1 MLDAEGA
8 HNDIQVGAAAG
19 VHDPSDIPWRMTA
32 WSAGG
37 LDVGSVKTAQRAG
50 EGRKQPASALS
61 GKSVMFD
68 LQGVVIHETTDGE
81 GDAEGGV
88 QLGRGSEADEAA
100 ADQRGKA

>member
-37 LDVGSVKTAQRAG
+37 LDVGSVKATKKAG
-50 EGRKQPASALS
+50 EGRKQPASVLN
-61 GKSVMFD
+61 GKTVTFD
-68 LQGVVIHETTDGE
+68 MQTASIVEHDA
-81 GDAEGGV
+81 AEGLVPGGV
-88 QLGRGSEADEAA
+88 LGAMDAQQSVATVDHGR
-100 ADQRGKA
+100 